1 MNRPKEIDWKI
12 TLSSEDKAP
21 FGGYILYH
29 QLKDLFPNAAINSYR
44 SPVYNQLNN
53 FNETGTAYIL
63 IAEQL
68 QFSGEDVEELLDYVV
83 SGNYVFLAASGF
95 SKALTDSLRFK
106 TARRFD
112 MIKDSITINLTNPQL
127 HADNNYGFKPMT
139 VDGYINK
146 VDSAAHVALGN
157 NQLNDINFIR
167 MSYGDGAFF
176 IHAMPLCFS
185 NYFMLTVPNA
195 DYTAKVL
202 SYLPKTTKTIFWD
215 EYYKLGAS
223 GSQNPLRFILNNTW
237 LRWAFRVGLATMLLF
252 VLFGMKRKQRVIPV
266 IPPLEN
272 STVNFVK
279 TVGNSYFNQHDNKNI
294 ALKKISY
301 FLEYVRS
308 NLFLSTNNLDD
319 EFTRLF
325 SNKTGISEEEVSK
338 LTNLIGHIQEVPQ
351 VEDQVLLELNRRI
364 DNFYEGFK
372 R

>member
-1 MNRPKEIDWKI
+1 
-12 TLSSEDKAP
+12 
-21 FGGYILYH
+21 
-29 QLKDLFPNAAINSYR
+29 
-44 SPVYNQLNN
+44 
-53 FNETGTAYIL
+53 
-63 IAEQL
+63 
-68 QFSGEDVEELLDYVV
+68 
-83 SGNYVFLAASGF
+83 
-95 SKALTDSLRFK
+95 
-106 TARRFD
+106 
-112 MIKDSITINLTNPQL
+112 
-127 HADNNYGFKPMT
+127 
-139 VDGYINK
+139 
-146 VDSAAHVALGN
+146 
-157 NQLNDINFIR
+157 
-167 MSYGDGAFF
+167 
-176 IHAMPLCFS
+176 
-185 NYFMLTVPNA
+185 
-195 DYTAKVL
+195 
-202 SYLPKTTKTIFWD
+202 
-215 EYYKLGAS
+215 
-223 GSQNPLRFILNNTW
+223 LNNTW